1 MIGYHVVV
9 KTLFFDAP
17 KVIGAMDK
25 VTACVFSKFGA
36 YVRQTARQSI
46 HNRKKPSAPG
56 KPPSSH
62 TGLLKHFIY
71 FAYDPRARSVVIGPV
86 RIHERPR
93 GGGVLEVPDV
103 LEHGGRTA
111 VNTGRYRRH
120 QKIRTTRYIQI
131 KARPYMQ
138 PAFEKEK
145 PNLPNIWKN
154 CLRG

>member
-56 KPPSSH
+56 QPPNSH
-62 TGLLKHFIY
+62 TGLLKRFIY

-86 RIHERPR
+86 RIHGRR
-93 GGGVLEVPDV
+93 AAQGIEVPDV
-103 LEHGGRTA
+103 LEHGGRGA
-111 VNTGRYRRH
+111 VTTTRYRRH

-138 PAFEKEK
+138 PAFEKEQ
-145 PNLPNIWKN
+145 PNLPNLWKN
-154 CLRG
+154 SLRG